1 MSRYHIAVCDD
12 EKIARQIVRTA
23 IAGIFEKEGAEA
35 DIETFS
41 NALDLEER
49 MNYCTFDLLLLDIE
63 MEPLSGQEFADRLRS
78 RNMNVDIIF
87 VSSYMDKVFD
97 TFYVQPFAFVRK
109 TCFIED
115 ITRAVGKWLAS
126 VRHSVPNAPGYES
139 ILMKKKNGVGKYN
152 AGKII
157 FVEAKKNRQL
167 IKLSDKQERD
177 EVIESLS
184 SLEEKLAPLGF
195 MRIQKSFIVNFRHVG
210 EIKTGRVIM
219 SDGSDVPISRGRTR
233 DVMAAYMNWLHD
245 HSAITSGAE

>member
-139 ILMKKKNGVGKYN
+139 ILMKKKERCRQVQCGKDN
-152 AGKII
+152 ICRSEKEQTADKTFGQAG
-157 FVEAKKNRQL
+157 E
-167 IKLSDKQERD
+167 
-177 EVIESLS
+177 
-184 SLEEKLAPLGF
+184 G
-195 MRIQKSFIVNFRHVG
+195 
-210 EIKTGRVIM
+210 
-219 SDGSDVPISRGRTR
+219 
-233 DVMAAYMNWLHD
+233 
-245 HSAITSGAE
+245 

>member
-1 MSRYHIAVCDD
+1 MRYHVAVCDD

-23 IAGIFEKEGAEA
+23 VAGIFEKEGVEA

-41 NALDLEER
+41 NAIDLEER

-63 MEPLSGQEFADRLRS
+63 MEPLSGQEFAAKLRDK
-78 RNMNVDIIF
+78 NINVDIIF

-115 ITRAVGKWLAS
+115 MTRAVGKWLAS
-126 VRHSVPNAPGYES
+126 VRLSVPNIVGNES
-139 ILMKKKNGVGKYN
+139 VLMKKKNGMGKYN

-157 FVEAKKNRQL
+157 YVEAKKNRQL
-167 IKLSDKQERD
+167 IRLTDKPERD
-177 EVIESLS
+177 EVIESLA
-184 SLEEKLAPLGF
+184 SLEEKLVPLGF
-195 MRIQKSFIVNFRHVG
+195 MRVQKSFIVNFRHVG

-219 SDGSDVPISRGRTR
+219 SDGSDVPISRGKTR
-233 DVMAAYMNWLHD
+233 NVVSSYMDWLHN
-245 HSAITSGAE
+245 HSAVNIGGE